1 MDDFGRNTALGD
13 PKFFRAQRIKIENL
27 ILIHV
32 NKYQSPV
39 FGHLKT
45 TNHTIR

>member
-1 MDDFGRNTALGD
+1 MISGEIQHLEIQNVSEHKGF
-13 PKFFRAQRIKIENL
+13 KIENL

-45 TNHTIR
+45 KNHTIR